1 MMETQWIEHIDKQA
15 AYDMTLDFAQKHG
28 IKTDNSATVTLLFKP
43 GALCSIKEVQ
53 SKVELFL
60 SNIKTPAVAS
70 IEPVLTERGESLPN
84 LYRYAGFKNFELLP
98 LYHVHILLIENKYE
112 IREQRKKWGRIIK
125 CKRKNL
131 FQCKYIETSIHQT
144 TNYITKFFEEK
155 REKVGV
161 IGFYVPINMVS
172 AEQTQLKIEIDPNIN
187 NYDLPC
193 ETISTEV
200 LLSIGSQLTET
211 VLSENYSPNY
221 LIVVIPSFSEY
232 SFELICNVVFDMS
245 RFIRPP

>member
-1 MMETQWIEHIDKQA
+1 METQWIEHLDKQA
-15 AYDMTLDFAQKHG
+15 AYDMTLDFAQEHG

-53 SKVELFL
+53 SKVELYL

-112 IREQRKKWGRIIK
+112 IREQRKKWERIIK

-131 FQCKYIETSIHQT
+131 FQCKYIETSIRQT

-172 AEQTQLKIEIDPNIN
+172 AEQTQLKIEIDPNVN
-187 NYDLPC
+187 NSDLPC
-193 ETISTEV
+193 ETISAEV
-200 LLSIGSQLTET
+200 VMAINSQIIET
-211 VLSENYSPNY
+211 VFSETYSPNY
-221 LIVVIPSFSEY
+221 LIKVIQRFSEY
-232 SFELICNVVFDMS
+232 RFQLFYNVVIDIS